1 MHVIANAHIYDRHV
15 DIVKEMIENEQFEA
29 PKFFIDRTVKDF
41 YEFNKDS
48 FKLENY
54 RYNPFDKK
62 IEIAI

>member
-1 MHVIANAHIYDRHV
+1 MLKVPAYTRIANPLCKSCKRR
-15 DIVKEMIENEQFEA
+15 
-29 PKFFIDRTVKDF
+29 DRTVKDF